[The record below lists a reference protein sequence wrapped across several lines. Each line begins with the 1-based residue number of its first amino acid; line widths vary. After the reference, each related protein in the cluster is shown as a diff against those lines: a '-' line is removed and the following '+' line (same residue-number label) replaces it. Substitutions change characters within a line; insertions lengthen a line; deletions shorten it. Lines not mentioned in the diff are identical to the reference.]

1 MPTQP
6 NRNIQRLT
14 LHVGVGTLAS
24 ALSNVFSAVFLI
36 RVGLAPAEVFL
47 AFAAILALRFLIR
60 PPGGTANNAV
70 IKAGGL
76 EIYLPAAS
84 KVAQLSALAALSS

>member
-24 ALSNVFSAVFLI
+24 ALSN
-36 RVGLAPAEVFL
+36 

-60 PPGGTANNAV
+60 PRAALPTTPLSKPAAW
-70 IKAGGL
+70 KS
-76 EIYLPAAS
+76 YLPAAS